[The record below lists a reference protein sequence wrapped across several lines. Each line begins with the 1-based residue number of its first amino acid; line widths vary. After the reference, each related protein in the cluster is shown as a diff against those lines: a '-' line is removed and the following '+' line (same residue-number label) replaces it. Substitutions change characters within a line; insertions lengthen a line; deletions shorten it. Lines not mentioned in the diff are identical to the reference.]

1 MKTIVEPIYDR
12 VVVEYVESTTTTDAG
27 LVIPEV
33 ARQRPQE
40 AMVVAV
46 GPGRPYDE
54 PLMLSGDNYEPM
66 YRRPIVSVGDR
77 VLLNKYAGSEV
88 LIGAKTYVV
97 VREDEVLG
105 IIRQVET
112 PPDGTE

>member
-1 MKTIVEPIYDR
+1 MSTFIEPIYDR
-12 VVVEYVESTTTTDAG
+12 VVVEYVESSTTTEAG
-27 LVIPEV
+27 IVIPEV

-46 GPGRPYDE
+46 GQGRPYDE
-54 PLMLSGDNYEPM
+54 PMLMSGEEHKPM
-66 YRRPIVSVGDR
+66 YRQPIVRVGDR

-97 VREDEVLG
+97 VREDEILGVL
-105 IIRQVET
+105 RHTVES
-112 PPDGTE
+112 